1 MNNNYTF
8 QSKKKKSGIIL
19 HFCKFSLKSGRTE
32 DRFLIPALLLH
43 SGCCNNMLFG
53 LFLKTVQPRA
63 DMWFGKWKPHRL
75 PGRASG
81 TAAVLRTHCDYHLL
95 KLTRAHPW
103 SWPGSDRTNR
113 GSFTLGEAQVSRR
126 HPRCPVHGDDNRP
139 YSTGFL
145 REK

>member
-8 QSKKKKSGIIL
+8 QSKKKKKSGIIL

-32 DRFLIPALLLH
+32 DRFLIAALLLH

-63 DMWFGKWKPHRL
+63 DMWFGKWRPHKL
-75 PGRASG
+75 LGRASG
-81 TAAVLRTHCDYHLL
+81 TAVLRTHCDYHLL

-103 SWPGSDRTNR
+103 SWPGSDRTNCRAASPWGKHGCR
-113 GSFTLGEAQVSRR
+113 GDTHDAQSTETIIATTPLG
-126 HPRCPVHGDDNRP
+126 C
-139 YSTGFL
+139 
-145 REK
+145 